1 MTRPSAKILNKTAI
15 GRTHYDLTV
24 KAAEGVWTIYYQG
37 EPFNLVK
44 TNRYRPDI
52 LPKYL
57 RTAWSNPQAAERLA
71 ARLNRYFGCEDF
83 TVVCL

>member
-1 MTRPSAKILNKTAI
+1 MTRPSAKILNRTAM

-24 KAAEGVWTIYYQG
+24 KAADGLWCIVYQG
-37 EPFNLVK
+37 EPFNLIK
-44 TNRYRPDI
+44 THRYRPDAG
-52 LPKYL
+52 PKYL
-57 RTAWSNPQAAERLA
+57 RTAWANPQAAHRLC